1 MELSTEE
8 NTLAD
13 EFDRRAKLGE
23 DVIARDWSRR
33 LSDGTKRRLQ
43 EFGYEHGRRKRD
55 GDSALSDIADLEYA
69 LGVFVE
75 ACRVKLPAKTGDDLP
90 GICGTDEVLNRA
102 ENFLWSEWR
111 NVAAFVQIALR
122 AALTH
127 QLGAAISML
136 YFRGRSIEAPGR
148 EGGLFNKCL
157 PVETAA
163 YLGYFKLHYRQ
174 ATGFDIGTG
183 HGLQFSLQKMVG
195 QGVDVPHVLFDL
207 CAALQRCAANDQ
219 YFPSNSK

>member
-1 MELSTEE
+1 MELSTEA
-8 NTLAD
+8 NKLAD

-23 DVIARDWSRR
+23 DVIAADWSRR

-55 GDSALSDIADLEYA
+55 GDAALSDIADLEYA
-69 LGVFVE
+69 LGLFLEVRR
-75 ACRVKLPAKTGDDLP
+75 AKLPAKTGDDLP
-90 GICGTDEVLNRA
+90 GICLTDEVLNQA
-102 ENFLWSEWR
+102 DSFLWSEWR
-111 NVAAFVQIALR
+111 NVAAFVQLATR
-122 AALTH
+122 ATLAH

-148 EGGLFNKCL
+148 EAGVFKKRL

-163 YLGYFKLHYRQ
+163 YLGYRKLYYFGSR
-174 ATGFDIGTG
+174 GFDIGTG
-183 HGLQFSLQKMVG
+183 YGLQISLQNMVR

-207 CAALQRCAANDQ
+207 CAALQRCAADDQ
-219 YFPSNSK
+219 FFPTI